1 MKNWEYEALSRSVF
15 PWAVGETEKQL
26 GFSCLCHMRRLF
38 FLLHA
43 SNFYAAAFMA
53 LKWEKSYGLIP
64 RGLKFY
70 FQVTIQNKYY
80 IQANE
85 YLSNFKIVCIIA
97 AELFLRE
104 LVWWKSQSLAIQIFL
119 LKPSCAPKGK
129 ILKMNNCNCPL
140 LSSTYMSML
149 PSE

>member
-1 MKNWEYEALSRSVF
+1 
-15 PWAVGETEKQL
+15 
-26 GFSCLCHMRRLF
+26 
-38 FLLHA
+38 
-43 SNFYAAAFMA
+43 MA
-53 LKWEKSYGLIP
+53 LKWEKSYALIP

-104 LVWWKSQSLAIQIFL
+104 LYDENLSL
-119 LKPSCAPKGK
+119 
-129 ILKMNNCNCPL
+129 
-140 LSSTYMSML
+140 
-149 PSE
+149 